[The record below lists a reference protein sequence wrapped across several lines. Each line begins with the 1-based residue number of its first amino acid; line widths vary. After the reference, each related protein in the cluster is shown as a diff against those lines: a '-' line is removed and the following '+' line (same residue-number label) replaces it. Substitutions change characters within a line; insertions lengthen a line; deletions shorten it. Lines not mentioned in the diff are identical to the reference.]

1 MANLYKFSPLISVKS
16 FGDDVMSTVS
26 DKDTSNARK
35 VMDEKWVSS
44 QMGIT
49 RETLTE
55 LKDVCRYCTCI
66 KFVIFI
72 FNIYI
77 SSLSVL

>member
-16 FGDDVMSTVS
+16 FGNDVMSTVS
-26 DKDTSNARK
+26 DKDTSNVRN

-66 KFVIFI
+66 KFVILFLI
-72 FNIYI
+72 HI